1 MNGRWLKRLGFCL
14 LGLVVL
20 ALALLPTLAPAATV
34 KLAVDPNTEADWA
47 SDNLYRAPGSC
58 AMPGAFANVTSS
70 PKGAAVTFTDTV
82 LVDGVY
88 CYAATAVDTAGI
100 ESVQSNKVEVPV
112 TANPPAAPANLRS
125 LGVTP

>member
-1 MNGRWLKRLGFCL
+1 MNGRWLNRRGSCL
-14 LGLVVL
+14 LVLVVL
-20 ALALLPTLAPAATV
+20 ALVLLPRLAPAATV

-47 SDNLYRAPGSC
+47 SDNLYRAPGAC
-58 AMPGAFANVTSS
+58 ATPGAFAKVASS

-112 TANPPAAPANLRS
+112 TANPPAAPLNLRS
-125 LGVTP
+125 IGVVP